1 MTFKHL
7 SSLSSQELVSST
19 LAISKADVKSGTLSQ
34 GIYKRRLYQCMLNL
48 STAKKCHYQVEAGL
62 ELIVH
67 LFFCLHRVSLPSQRR
82 AEGAGRW
89 RSRGAKYTNR
99 KTRSQMAKT
108 TRAEEERI

>member
-7 SSLSSQELVSST
+7 STHSSKELVSST

-67 LFFCLHRVSLPSQRR
+67 LFFASQGFT
-82 AEGAGRW
+82 ALTEEGR
-89 RSRGAKYTNR
+89 RSRQVEEQ
-99 KTRSQMAKT
+99 RSKV
-108 TRAEEERI
+108 EK